1 MHGSSNPDQMTILV
15 PTEEDWGDY
24 RSDLDRKYAQD
35 LFAGHTNEE
44 MRPYF
49 RQNPIERV
57 VENSIPVSCS
67 SKGVVL
73 TKFAQSLLLPAI
85 FSFAIASSA
94 QTPAQTLTG
103 TVTNA
108 TTSKPAAGDE
118 VILINLT
125 NGMDVAGSTKA
136 DAAGKFS
143 FKLSGPPGPHL
154 IRAVH
159 QGVTYHQMAP
169 PGTGSVDINVYDV
182 ATKVTGLSVT
192 VDVLRF
198 QTDNGTLQGVRTFAV
213 NNNSSPPKTQMN
225 DHNFEF
231 YLPAN
236 AKIEQVE
243 ARAPNG
249 QPIAAQAS
257 PQADK
262 NRYAIQFPLRPGE
275 TQFQLAFTVPYSGKI
290 TIDPKPLYPA
300 EHFVIVLP
308 KTMQFA
314 AANPSGFEVVRDPS
328 QGDNVMEVARQAKPG
343 QQLGFTL
350 QGNGTIVEPPEEG
363 AAGGQQEPQPA
374 ASPTARD
381 NRPGG
386 GLGAPIDAPDALQ
399 KYRWPILFGF
409 AVLLAVGGWVVTKRG
424 PIAPN
429 APSATNATGTARPPL
444 AAPPASTSAAQSAS
458 SSRSSILL
466 EALKEEIFQLEV
478 ERRQGKIT
486 QEEYEKAKSA
496 LDQTLDRAL
505 KRQG

>member
-1 MHGSSNPDQMTILV
+1 LTKL
-15 PTEEDWGDY
+15 
-24 RSDLDRKYAQD
+24 AQSA
-35 LFAGHTNEE
+35 LFA
-44 MRPYF
+44 F
-49 RQNPIERV
+49 I
-57 VENSIPVSCS
+57 IA
-67 SKGVVL
+67 L
-73 TKFAQSLLLPAI
+73 
-85 FSFAIASSA
+85 AIASSA

-143 FKLSGPPGPHL
+143 FQLSGPAGPHL

-169 PGTGSVDINVYDV
+169 PGTSSVDVNVYDV
-182 ATKVTGLSVT
+182 STKVTGLSVT

-198 QTDNGTLQGVRTFAV
+198 QADNGTLQGVRTFAV
-213 NNNSSPPKTQMN
+213 NNSSSPPKTQMN

-249 QPIAAQAS
+249 QPIATQAS
-257 PQADK
+257 PQAEK

-290 TIDPKPLYPA
+290 TVDPKPLYPA
-300 EHFVIVLP
+300 EHFVVVLP
-308 KTMQFA
+308 KTMQFT
-314 AANPSGFEVVRDPS
+314 AANPAGFELVKDPT
-328 QGDNVMEVARQAKPG
+328 QGDNLMEVARQAKPG
-343 QQLGFTL
+343 QALSFTV
-350 QGNGTIVEPPEEG
+350 QGTGTIVEPPDE
-363 AAGGQQEPQPA
+363 AASGPQQEPQPA
-374 ASPTARD
+374 QGRD

-386 GLGAPIDAPDALQ
+386 GLGVPIDAPDALQ

-409 AVLLAVGGWVVTKRG
+409 AVLLAVGGWVVTKRQ
-424 PIAPN
+424 PAPAN
-429 APSATNATGTARPPL
+429 SPAATASTMPMRPTSVGTGAAAS
-444 AAPPASTSAAQSAS
+444 AAPTSAA
-458 SSRSSILL
+458 SRSTMLL

-478 ERRQGKIT
+478 ERRQNKIT
-486 QEEYEKAKSA
+486 PEEYEKAKAA

-505 KRQG
+505 KRQS